1 MLSLRE
7 QLAKG
12 LFTLQSD
19 CESIP
24 KKAEFKGTITPD
36 GYCDF
41 EVQEDVWF
49 LNKDSKRG
57 ERMMRSERAR
67 NQRKELKVYK
77 NTK

>member
-12 LFTLQSD
+12 LFTLAS
-19 CESIP
+19 ESAEIA
-24 KKAEFKGTITPD
+24 KKSEFKGTITPE

-41 EVQEDVWF
+41 DVQEDLWF
-49 LNKDSKRG
+49 FNKNSKRG
-57 ERMMRSERAR
+57 DRMMRSERAR

-77 NTK
+77 NSK